1 VDIVHRTF
9 RKLVAPV
16 LIVPAMVLGVTL
28 VALAVA
34 PTVANAA
41 SVHAASNRTAL
52 VSIVKADDSGY
63 LTASNFTYV
72 MAENTSLVEGDSGDS
87 AGVLQ
92 TGYTDTDPAD
102 PSCCTISLYSAAS
115 EGTATV
121 NSDGSFSYTPNSDFV
136 GPDSFGF
143 QLTDGDGN
151 TATGTVNINVLDPA
165 KTTTAIISES
175 PPSASPQT
183 PVTFVASVT
192 AKGTG
197 PAPTGTVTFSWYRTG
212 SGSPHSGTLGSGTL
226 SLVSGEESQGQY
238 TTTPGQL
245 PKGIVDG
252 AIQITATYSG
262 DPFNKVSSAE
272 KIYYVETTCYEG
284 QWPAVSNGYP
294 TVLSQGTPEG
304 YYIGQSNGW
313 YTLYV
318 AANPAAGTTKFTGSI
333 RTNGLI
339 LYLSPTKDKKN
350 DHFTVSGPN
359 LLNYT
364 ITDVGHLDGF
374 TFFAGCGSSIEFNL
388 KINGALAAKKL
399 IFLGNPTSNATT
411 NPIVFKRTS

>member
-1 VDIVHRTF
+1 VHRTF

-34 PTVANAA
+34 PSVANAA

-52 VSIVKADDSGY
+52 VNIVKADSSGY
-63 LTASNFTYV
+63 LTASDFTYV
-72 MAENTSLVEGDSGDS
+72 VPENTSLVEGDSGDS

-92 TGYTDTDPAD
+92 TGYADTDPTD
-102 PSCCTISLYSAAS
+102 PTCCTISQSSGATY
-115 EGTATV
+115 GTATV
-121 NSDGSFSYTPNSDFV
+121 SPDESFSYTPPSNWH
-136 GPDSFGF
+136 GTDSFSF
-143 QLTDGDGN
+143 ELTDSNGN
-151 TATGTVNINVLDPA
+151 TATGLVNVDVPAPA
-165 KTTTAIISES
+165 KTITAIVSEN
-175 PPSASPQT
+175 PGSASPQT

-192 AKGTG
+192 ASGTG

-252 AIQITATYSG
+252 AITITATYSG
-262 DPFNKVSSAE
+262 DPFNKVSSAS

-294 TVLSQGTPEG
+294 TLLSQGTPEG

-313 YTLYV
+313 YTLWV
-318 AANPAAGTTKFTGSI
+318 ASDPSAGVTKFAGSI

-339 LYLSPTKDKKN
+339 LYLSPTKDKSQ
-350 DHFTVSGPN
+350 DHFTVKGPN
-359 LLNYT
+359 LVNFT
-364 ITDVGHLDGF
+364 ITDHGHLDGF
-374 TFFAGCGSSIEFNL
+374 TFYAGCGSSIQFSL
-388 KINGALAAKKL
+388 RINGTLAPKNL
-399 IFLGNPTSNATT
+399 IFLGNPTSNATA
-411 NPIVFKRTS
+411 NPVVFKRTS